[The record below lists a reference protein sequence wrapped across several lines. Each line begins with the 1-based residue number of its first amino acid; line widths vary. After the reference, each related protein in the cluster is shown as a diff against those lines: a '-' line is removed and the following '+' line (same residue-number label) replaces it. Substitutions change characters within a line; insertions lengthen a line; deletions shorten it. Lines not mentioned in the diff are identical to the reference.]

1 MSFLSL
7 EKKGGRVINVDQL
20 SGAEFARRFRCHK
33 INVALGLSKR
43 LYFVMESV
51 RNGWSF
57 VFTAIGIRVFLK
69 CTCTKRH
76 LLLFKICMGI
86 VTK

>member
-57 VFTAIGIRVFLK
+57 VFTAIGIRVFLNAHAQNDIFSFLK
-69 CTCTKRH
+69 
-76 LLLFKICMGI
+76 FVWEM
-86 VTK
+86 